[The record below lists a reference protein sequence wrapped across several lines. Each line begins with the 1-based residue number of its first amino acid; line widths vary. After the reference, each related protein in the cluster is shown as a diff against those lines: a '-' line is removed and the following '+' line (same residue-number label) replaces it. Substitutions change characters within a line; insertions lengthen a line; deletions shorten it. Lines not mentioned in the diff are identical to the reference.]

1 MKRPSRA
8 IGRLAAGALLLMAL
22 PLVSL
27 VPCWAALPATGG
39 DGVQADEASPT
50 VEIIVGELEKTPRGL
65 VLHAQ
70 DGDFRLKGA
79 DMSKDLGRHVEVT
92 GVISE
97 EDQPLP
103 LIKVQRYKVL
113 R

>member
-8 IGRLAAGALLLMAL
+8 MGRLAAGALLLIVLLLA
-22 PLVSL
+22 SL
-27 VPCWAALPATGG
+27 VLCWAAPPATGG
-39 DGVQADEASPT
+39 AGAQADEASPT
-50 VEIIVGELEKTPRGL
+50 VEIIVGALEKTPRGL

-70 DGDFRLKGA
+70 DGDFRLKGV
-79 DMSKDLGRHVEVT
+79 DMSKDLGRQVEVT
-92 GVISE
+92 GIISE